1 MGIDIGIHPDAHS
14 IAGLDDIEH
23 GVGIA
28 RKMGLTA
35 SQVTNTWEPKQYV
48 ERLALHRHKA

>member
-1 MGIDIGIHPDAHS
+1 M
-14 IAGLDDIEH
+14 EH

-35 SQVTNTWEPKQYV
+35 SQVTNTWEPEQYV
-48 ERLALHRHKA
+48 QRLAIHRQKA